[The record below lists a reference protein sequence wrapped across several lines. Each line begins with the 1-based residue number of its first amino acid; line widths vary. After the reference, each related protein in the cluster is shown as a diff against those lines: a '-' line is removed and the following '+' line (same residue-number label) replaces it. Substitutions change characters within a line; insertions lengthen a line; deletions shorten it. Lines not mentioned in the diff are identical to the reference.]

1 MAIQL
6 EITSQYE
13 DSAWVVTSKVSDDSD
28 SGFPRDIFL
37 WTLDDS
43 GALKDF
49 QAIGQIDQVAKYP
62 LYDVNR
68 TSNFGIHLVRYS
80 SSRQSVST
88 TELRDDIITVIKSAF
103 DILIK
108 GYDEAI
114 EPITERYP

>member
-13 DSAWVVTSKVSDDSD
+13 GSAWVVTSKVSDDSD
-28 SGFPRDIFL
+28 VGFPRDVFL

-43 GALKDF
+43 GALNEF
-49 QAIGQIDQVAKYP
+49 QAIGHIDQVARYP

-80 SSRQSVST
+80 SSTQRVSS
-88 TELRDDIITVIKSAF
+88 EKLRDDVITVIKSAF
-103 DILIK
+103 NNLID
-108 GYDEAI
+108 GYKEAI
-114 EPITERYP
+114 EPIIEMYP